1 MKITYIHHSSF
12 CVELQNSI
20 LLFDYFKGELPKF
33 DKARKLYVFA
43 SHFHEDHFDKCIF
56 EIAKEH
62 PDVTYIL
69 SKDIKKRRSKYVKSA
84 DQIVVMNFDEEITV
98 DNMKIKTLESSDIG
112 EKVGS
117 QEEGTM
123 EVDIAVDPLDGTELI
138 AKGLP
143 NAIAVI
149 AMGKKGSLLNAPDTY
164 MKKIIVGP
172 KAKGVIDLDKSVEEN
187 IIDVSKALGK
197 KTTQMTIM
205 VQDRERH
212 NYIFEVARKLG
223 CKIRMF
229 DAGDV
234 AAGIATCFEETGVD
248 MLMGIGGGPEGV
260 ITAAAIKCMGG
271 DMQAQI
277 YPLSDEERERCHQMG
292 YLDSDIEKKLTIDDL
307 AKGDDLFFA
316 ATGITEGNLLKGVV
330 NIGGNKARTES
341 VVMRGKTGTI
351 RFVNAIHNLDKNEI
365 LIDLM
370 KKYNME

>member
-1 MKITYIHHSSF
+1 MDRNLALELVRVTEAAALVSSQFMGRGDKNGADGAAVEAMRRAFESVKI
-12 CVELQNSI
+12 
-20 LLFDYFKGELPKF
+20 KGEVVIGEGEIDEAPM
-33 DKARKLYVFA
+33 LY
-43 SHFHEDHFDKCIF
+43 
-56 EIAKEH
+56 
-62 PDVTYIL
+62 
-69 SKDIKKRRSKYVKSA
+69 
-84 DQIVVMNFDEEITV
+84 
-98 DNMKIKTLESSDIG
+98 IG

-316 ATGITEGNLLKGVV
+316 ATGITEGNLLKGIV